1 MPFLTGH
8 NCGTQPTEGNAT
20 RLQMSKPFLDNNA
33 KAKADFKA
41 RLDPDTSFEL
51 KISGWQLADSN
62 YVEAETT
69 LAITVSSEGVLSCGE
84 PTCSA
89 ASRTFGTTPTTRSL
103 FSAHKHAVA
112 FHPPLRRALH
122 VFARSGSAK
131 QGMLNQPTIAKSS
144 SSSSSSSMMGFSAI
158 SHEEHLAQMRRNH
171 ELSLARARERDALLE
186 RGREERLAC
195 APADAIFRGGS
206 VGRRL
211 PCVG

>member
-1 MPFLTGH
+1 
-8 NCGTQPTEGNAT
+8 
-20 RLQMSKPFLDNNA
+20 MSKPFLDNNA

-41 RLDPDTSFEL
+41 RLDPGTSFEL

-131 QGMLNQPTIAKSS
+131 QGMLSQPPIAKTSS

-186 RGREERLAC
+186 RG
-195 APADAIFRGGS
+195 ADAIFRGGS

>member
-1 MPFLTGH
+1 MQFLTGH

-131 QGMLNQPTIAKSS
+131 QGMLSQPPIAKTSDGVFGHLS
-144 SSSSSSSMMGFSAI
+144 RRTPSADAAEPRAEPC
-158 SHEEHLAQMRRNH
+158 SGTGARCV
-171 ELSLARARERDALLE
+171 ARARRRCNFPRRER
-186 RGREERLAC
+186 REEAALCGLKRKAR
-195 APADAIFRGGS
+195 P
-206 VGRRL
+206 
-211 PCVG
+211 

>member
-1 MPFLTGH
+1 
-8 NCGTQPTEGNAT
+8 
-20 RLQMSKPFLDNNA
+20 MSKPFLDNNA

-41 RLDPDTSFEL
+41 RLDPGTSFEL
-51 KISGWQLADSN
+51 KILGWQLADPN

-131 QGMLNQPTIAKSS
+131 QGMLSQPPIAKSS

>member
-1 MPFLTGH
+1 MQFLTGH

-41 RLDPDTSFEL
+41 RLDPGTSFEL
-51 KISGWQLADSN
+51 KILGWQLADPN

-122 VFARSGSAK
+122 VFARGGSAK
-131 QGMLNQPTIAKSS
+131 HAMLSQPTTADCLLC
-144 SSSSSSSMMGFSAI
+144 A
-158 SHEEHLAQMRRNH
+158 RRCNFP
-171 ELSLARARERDALLE
+171 RRER
-186 RGREERLAC
+186 REEAALCGLKRKAR
-195 APADAIFRGGS
+195 P
-206 VGRRL
+206 
-211 PCVG
+211 

>member
-1 MPFLTGH
+1 M
-8 NCGTQPTEGNAT
+8 
-20 RLQMSKPFLDNNA
+20 
-33 KAKADFKA
+33 
-41 RLDPDTSFEL
+41 
-51 KISGWQLADSN
+51 
-62 YVEAETT
+62 
-69 LAITVSSEGVLSCGE
+69 AITVSSEGVLSCGE

-131 QGMLNQPTIAKSS
+131 QGMLSQPPIAKT
-144 SSSSSSSMMGFSAI
+144 SSSSSSMMGFSAI

-186 RGREERLAC
+186 RGREMRLAGGELELQQPTPLGYT
-195 APADAIFRGGS
+195 APPWLQTLLSAVSSPAAGASVLESIQRCSGIDVKRAICGM
-206 VGRRL
+206 
-211 PCVG
+211 

>member
-1 MPFLTGH
+1 
-8 NCGTQPTEGNAT
+8 
-20 RLQMSKPFLDNNA
+20 
-33 KAKADFKA
+33 
-41 RLDPDTSFEL
+41 
-51 KISGWQLADSN
+51 
-62 YVEAETT
+62 

-131 QGMLNQPTIAKSS
+131 QGMLSQPPIAKTSS
-144 SSSSSSSMMGFSAI
+144 SSLSSSSMMGVSAI

-186 RGREERLAC
+186 RGCEEQLAGGELELQQPTPLGYS
-195 APADAIFRGGS
+195 APPWLQTLLSAVSSPVAGAS
-206 VGRRL
+206 VLESIQRCSGIDVQRAT
-211 PCVG
+211 CGM

>member
-1 MPFLTGH
+1 M
-8 NCGTQPTEGNAT
+8 
-20 RLQMSKPFLDNNA
+20 QMSKPLLDNNA

-122 VFARSGSAK
+122 VFARGGSAK
-131 QGMLNQPTIAKSS
+131 RAMLSQPTIAKSS
-144 SSSSSSSMMGFSAI
+144 SPIVVFVDDGVFGHLSRRTPSADAAEPRAEPC
-158 SHEEHLAQMRRNH
+158 SGTGARCV
-171 ELSLARARERDALLE
+171 ARARRRCNFPRRER
-186 RGREERLAC
+186 REEAALCGLKRKAR
-195 APADAIFRGGS
+195 P
-206 VGRRL
+206 
-211 PCVG
+211 

>member
-1 MPFLTGH
+1 MPLLTGH
-8 NCGTQPTEGNAT
+8 NCGAQPTEGNAT
-20 RLQMSKPFLDNNA
+20 RLQMSKPLLDNNA

-69 LAITVSSEGVLSCGE
+69 LAITVSSEGVLSCSE

-158 SHEEHLAQMRRNH
+158 SHEEHLA
-171 ELSLARARERDALLE
+171 
-186 RGREERLAC
+186 
-195 APADAIFRGGS
+195 
-206 VGRRL
+206 
-211 PCVG
+211 